1 MVVNFRSVAPAL
13 AWIATVVLAGLVS
26 AQPPAPT
33 ADRPHL
39 AKDAKEAMDFLGTWA
54 RATSGEE
61 YFKGATYVGS
71 ESCKGSGCHDQ
82 QIQEW
87 RTTWHSKILR
97 VPSAETVTGDF
108 NNAVI
113 PFQNIRAV
121 AKGHDADLAK
131 LQNVPVKFDVRTEN
145 SNGKFFFVIVDPRDT
160 GSPKQGQKYEVA
172 LVVGGKWQQTYH
184 VRPVGTDGTPG
195 DFFFPA
201 PIRWSLNPNQ
211 SSGQPTG
218 AWEVG
223 NFQPENWVWFDNSEL
238 AIPRKPDE
246 LPIARF
252 AEAKCMGCHTTG
264 FNFVPPDP
272 PPASQHWKMQ
282 GAGEMAIGCERC
294 HGPGSKHVEAAKQK
308 EA

>member
-13 AWIATVVLAGLVS
+13 AWLSTLGLAALVS

-54 RATSGEE
+54 RVTSGEE

-145 SNGKFFFVIVDPRDT
+145 SNGKFFFIIVDPRDT
-160 GSPKQGQKYEVA
+160 GSLKQGQKYEVA

-184 VRPVGTDGTPG
+184 VRPVGTDGAPG
-195 DFFFPA
+195 DFFFSGADPLVVESEPA
-201 PIRWSLNPNQ
+201 PRSAHGSLGDWQ
-211 SSGQPTG
+211 FPTG
-218 AWEVG
+218 
-223 NFQPENWVWFDNSEL
+223 EL
-238 AIPRKPDE
+238 GLVR
-246 LPIARF
+246 
-252 AEAKCMGCHTTG
+252 
-264 FNFVPPDP
+264 
-272 PPASQHWKMQ
+272 
-282 GAGEMAIGCERC
+282 
-294 HGPGSKHVEAAKQK
+294 
-308 EA
+308 

>member
-1 MVVNFRSVAPAL
+1 MAVNFRSVFSFL
-13 AWIATVVLAGLVS
+13 ACISMLGLAGLVS

-39 AKDAKEAMDFLGTWA
+39 AKDAKEAMDFLATWA
-54 RATSGEE
+54 RVTSGEE

-87 RTTWHSKILR
+87 RTTWHSKILT
-97 VPSAETVTGDF
+97 VPSTETVTGDF
-108 NNAVI
+108 NNAII
-113 PFQNIRAV
+113 PFQNVRAV

-184 VRPVGTDGTPG
+184 VVRSAAT
-195 DFFFPA
+195 A
-201 PIRWSLNPNQ
+201 I
-211 SSGQPTG
+211 
-218 AWEVG
+218 
-223 NFQPENWVWFDNSEL
+223 L
-238 AIPRKPDE
+238 AISISR
-246 LPIARF
+246 RRSV
-252 AEAKCMGCHTTG
+252 G
-264 FNFVPPDP
+264 
-272 PPASQHWKMQ
+272 
-282 GAGEMAIGCERC
+282 R
-294 HGPGSKHVEAAKQK
+294 
-308 EA
+308 

>member
-1 MVVNFRSVAPAL
+1 MVVNFRSVAPVL
-13 AWIATVVLAGLVS
+13 AWISTVGLAGLVS

-54 RATSGEE
+54 RVTSGEE

-71 ESCKGSGCHDQ
+71 EGCKGSGCHDQ

-87 RTTWHSKILR
+87 RTTWHSKILT
-97 VPSAETVTGDF
+97 VPSAETVKGDF

-113 PFQNIRAV
+113 PFQNMRAV
-121 AKGHDADLAK
+121 AKGHDSDLAK

-145 SNGKFFFVIVDPRDT
+145 NNSKFFFVIIDPRDT
-160 GSPKQGQKYEVA
+160 SSPKQGQKYEVA

-184 VRPVGTDGTPG
+184 VRPVGSDGTPS

-201 PIRWSLNPNQ
+201 PIRWSLNPNP
-211 SSGQPTG
+211 SPGQPTG

-223 NFQPENWVWFDNSEL
+223 NFQ
-238 AIPRKPDE
+238 
-246 LPIARF
+246 
-252 AEAKCMGCHTTG
+252 
-264 FNFVPPDP
+264 
-272 PPASQHWKMQ
+272 Q
-282 GAGEMAIGCERC
+282 
-294 HGPGSKHVEAAKQK
+294 
-308 EA
+308 